1 MNQAELEKLEQRV
14 DDLIDVCKRL
24 QGENRK
30 LKQTEARLSDAHVR
44 MNDKMQLARSRI
56 ESMIG
61 RLKALERS

>member
-30 LKQTEARLSDAHVR
+30 LKQTEARLSDAQVR